1 VTSSCSLSTKSI
13 SSVVGVLLMA
23 TSCSLSIKSMSS
35 MVGVLLMTSSC
46 SLAIKSISSMVGVSF
61 IALLVLFL
69 LCIFQQWQEFR

>member
-23 TSCSLSIKSMSS
+23 TSCSL
-35 MVGVLLMTSSC
+35 
-46 SLAIKSISSMVGVSF
+46 AIKSISSMVGVSF
-61 IALLVLFL
+61 MALLVLFL